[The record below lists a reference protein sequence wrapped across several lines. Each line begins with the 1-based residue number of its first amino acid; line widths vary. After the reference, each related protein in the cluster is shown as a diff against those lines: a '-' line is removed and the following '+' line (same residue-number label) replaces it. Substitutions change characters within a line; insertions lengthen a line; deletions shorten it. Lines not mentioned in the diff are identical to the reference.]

1 MPPEDETVGTGAE
14 QREQDARELSQ
25 LMRLQERLLSQLQEV
40 RTELATPATA
50 KILREVRN
58 RTGAATDE
66 TFGKITAAVEEA
78 LRALKVFEAELKEEL
93 FDDPDELTVEGVP
106 ELPAHLARFL
116 AERTNLEGFDY
127 EVRKDPLR
135 GWIIRWKEYAA
146 DGTVRGCGQI
156 YERPHAWLE
165 E

>member
-1 MPPEDETVGTGAE
+1 MSAE
-14 QREQDARELSQ
+14 GRKREQDARDLSQ
-25 LMRLQERLLSQLQEV
+25 LMRLQERLFSQLQEV
-40 RTELATPATA
+40 RRELATPATA
-50 KILREVRN
+50 KILREVRS

-78 LRALKVFEAELKEEL
+78 LRALKVFESELKQEL

-116 AERTNLEGFDY
+116 AERTKLEGFDY

-135 GWIIRWKEYAA
+135 GWIIRWKEYTEE
-146 DGTVRGCGQI
+146 GTVRGCGQI